1 MRDRFTIT
9 IQDVDG
15 VKQYTLK
22 QFFKKFFIF
31 LIIFIIASFI
41 IGGSVIWYLK
51 KEVDELTNLKYE
63 LERKNE
69 ILARRNEELKKI
81 IAKKEQELGE
91 LIAKIQN
98 IEEMMGAPS
107 EPPVMLAYAPPP
119 QEPMRLLLPKEER
132 KRERETEVRVVRR
145 EEPLK
150 LTAKENIKLKIAT
163 REENIKTRIRTRV
176 KKKLNKL
183 QLNLAVINYMFKHI
197 PNGSP
202 IGRYIKITSRYGY
215 RYHPLARRRKFHA
228 GVDLAAR
235 YGQPVRSTANG
246 IVVYAGWKRGY
257 GRTIIIR
264 HQLGFTTLYAHLS
277 KIRVR
282 IGSYVGKGQVIGY
295 AGSSGYSTGPH
306 LHYEVRYLQR
316 PINPVYFI
324 KWNRKNYK
332 YIFKRVRVVRWA
344 SLVRVI
350 SQNFQ

>member
-9 IQDVDG
+9 IQDVNG

-31 LIIFIIASFI
+31 LIIFIVASFV

-51 KEVDELTNLKYE
+51 REVDELTNLKYE

-69 ILARRNEELKKI
+69 LLAKRNEELKKI
-81 IAKKEQELGE
+81 IAQKEQELGE

-107 EPPVMLAYAPPP
+107 EPVMVAYAP
-119 QEPMRLLLPKEER
+119 QKNMKLLLPK
-132 KRERETEVRVVRR
+132 K
-145 EEPLK
+145 
-150 LTAKENIKLKIAT
+150 KENIK
-163 REENIKTRIRTRV
+163 
-176 KKKLNKL
+176 KKLSKL

-202 IGRYIKITSRYGY
+202 IGRYIRITSRYGY
-215 RYHPLARRRKFHA
+215 RYHPLFRRRKFHA

-235 YGQPVRSTANG
+235 YGQPVRATANG

-264 HQLGFTTLYAHLS
+264 HQLGFTTLYGHLS

-282 IGSYVGKGQVIGY
+282 IGSYVRKGQVIGY

-324 KWNRKNYK
+324 RWNKKNYK

-344 SLVRVI
+344 SLVKVI
-350 SQNFQ
+350 SQNFQSKALKQQ